1 MTCHCCCCCHCCCRA
16 HECLSGLLL
25 KRVLA
30 DVFLQG
36 GLLTEAELLLQPAA
50 GKYEQQQQS
59 DGWALLS
66 RLHGAVT
73 DLIWGADLSG
83 YWTHKPFV
91 LQVSGLR
98 SRLCFHGLRH
108 STAQHGCTVQ
118 RSASLLWAL
127 ALSTSTK
134 ETTPAAV

>member
-1 MTCHCCCCCHCCCRA
+1 M
-16 HECLSGLLL
+16 HESLSGLLL
-25 KRVLA
+25 KHVLA
-30 DVFLQG
+30 DVFWQA

-50 GKYEQQQQS
+50 GHNEQQQQS

-73 DLIWGADLSG
+73 DLIGGADKAVSG
-83 YWTHKPFV
+83 CWMHKPFV

-98 SRLCFHGLRH
+98 SRLCLTH

-118 RSASLLWAL
+118 HSASVLWAL
-127 ALSTSTK
+127 ALRRSDNQGHNRQ
-134 ETTPAAV
+134 